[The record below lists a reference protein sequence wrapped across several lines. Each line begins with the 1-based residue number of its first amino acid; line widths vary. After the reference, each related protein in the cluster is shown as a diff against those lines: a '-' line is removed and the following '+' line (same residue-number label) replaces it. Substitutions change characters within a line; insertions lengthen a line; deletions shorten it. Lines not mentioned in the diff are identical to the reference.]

1 MNLISAIVMHYPG
14 SGSN

>member
-1 MNLISAIVMHYPG
+1 MKLISAIVMHYPG